1 MQIAQRK
8 VQMDCTLTLTER
20 ETEMLGWLAGY
31 GPKALAELI
40 SKQLTTKFEVEEW
53 EQFWNAM
60 RCELENART
69 RFTATRKVFS
79 GQLRAVELERVP

>member
-1 MQIAQRK
+1 MNVAQRK

-40 SKQLTTKFEVEEW
+40 CKQMTTRIEVEEW

-60 RCELENART
+60 RNELENAST
-69 RFTATRKVFS
+69 RFAATRKVFS
-79 GQLRAVELERVP
+79 GQMRACELERKP